1 MRAAPV
7 GGQKSLM
14 TNRDIA
20 RISIFAALIGVM
32 GLMPRLDLPFAAGVP
47 ITAQTLGVMLA
58 GLTLGSRLGS
68 LAVILF
74 LFVVACGAPLLS
86 GGRGGLGVFAG
97 PTGGYLFGW
106 IAGAFVCGAL
116 VTRIR
121 VGVFPSALVASL
133 VGGVLVIHAFGAPWL
148 AWIAGLSPWQAAVA
162 SATFVPGDVLKAIGA
177 ALVYK
182 SYRARAVD
190 RNDF

>member
-1 MRAAPV
+1 
-7 GGQKSLM
+7 M

-58 GLTLGSRLGS
+58 GLILGPRLGP
-68 LAVILF
+68 LAVVLF
-74 LFVVACGAPLLS
+74 LFVVASGAPLLS
-86 GGRGGLGVFAG
+86 GGRGGLGVFVG
-97 PTGGYLFGW
+97 PTGGYLLGW

-116 VTRIR
+116 VIR
-121 VGVFPSALVASL
+121 MRLRAFPAALAASL

-148 AWIAGLSPWQAAVA
+148 AWIAGLSLWQAAVA
-162 SATFVPGDVLKAIGA
+162 SATFIPGDVLKAIGA

-190 RNDF
+190 SNDS